1 MLHRLLAFAW
11 LLAALVLV
19 PARAQ
24 ALGEGEAV
32 LLVARPELLDPNFAE
47 TVVLVVFPP
56 GGGPT
61 GVILNRPTQ
70 LQWKDAFPGE
80 RELEQRTDPIY
91 FGGPVQLRVL
101 WYLFHRAQAPE
112 TALPVVDDLYL
123 SADGKLLDRV
133 LAGEGEVERFFVG
146 YAGWSPAQLE
156 MEIAQGAWY
165 VLPADAQSIFGL
177 EPRTMW
183 RELLRRATAIRT

>member
-80 RELEQRTDPIY
+80 RELEQ
-91 FGGPVQLRVL
+91 LR
-101 WYLFHRAQAPE
+101 Q
-112 TALPVVDDLYL
+112 T
-123 SADGKLLDRV
+123 
-133 LAGEGEVERFFVG
+133 VER
-146 YAGWSPAQLE
+146 L
-156 MEIAQGAWY
+156 
-165 VLPADAQSIFGL
+165 L
-177 EPRTMW
+177 EPRTG
-183 RELLRRATAIRT
+183 RAGL